1 MSHVPP
7 LLHCFG
13 QISRKEMWLYLQEL
27 SGVIRVAVSHHTL
40 AQAVLGTGVVDGV
53 VIVAL

>member
-1 MSHVPP
+1 MSQVPP
-7 LLHCFG
+7 PLHCFG